1 MELSRAANLPGFTRH
16 PRTLQTNHFWGSLG
30 YLTAIVY
37 YDCIQY
43 FLREPGKNPYP
54 LFSYCA
60 LVPWMYFANS
70 LAQSTSSLVEHER
83 IITKVYFPRLLLPMA
98 PVLAGF
104 LDFAI
109 SFSVLV
115 GMLFFYGYKPT
126 SSILTIPFFILLAAM
141 TSLGAGLWLSA
152 LNVRFRDV
160 RYVTPFL
167 IQFWLFITPIAY
179 PSSLLPEKW
188 RVLYALNPVAGV
200 IEGFRW
206 ALLGDRQVPVQLIF
220 VSSAA
225 MLVLLVSGLFFFR
238 WMEKTFADV
247 L

>member
-1 MELSRAANLPGFTRH
+1 
-16 PRTLQTNHFWGSLG
+16 
-30 YLTAIVY
+30 
-37 YDCIQY
+37 
-43 FLREPGKNPYP
+43 
-54 LFSYCA
+54 
-60 LVPWMYFANS
+60 MYFANS

-104 LDFAI
+104 LDFII

-115 GMLFFYGYKPT
+115 GMLLYYGYKPT
-126 SSILTIPFFILLAAM
+126 ILILTIPLYILLAAM

-152 LNVRFRDV
+152 LNVRYRDV

-188 RVLYALNPVAGV
+188 RILYGLNPVAGV

-220 VSSAA
+220 VSIAA
-225 MLVLLVSGLFFFR
+225 MLALLVSGLFFFR
-238 WMEKTFADV
+238 SMEKSFADI